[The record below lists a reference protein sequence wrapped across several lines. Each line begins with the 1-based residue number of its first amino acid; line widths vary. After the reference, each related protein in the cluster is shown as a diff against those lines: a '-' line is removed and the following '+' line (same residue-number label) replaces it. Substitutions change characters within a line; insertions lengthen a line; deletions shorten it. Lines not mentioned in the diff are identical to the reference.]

1 MGLTLL
7 ELLSPVPVVGP
18 TCFPTT
24 FPGLVLPVVLVSL
37 ARGVRPTGH
46 LHATAAPDLLALR
59 RALALV
65 LLTLPVLA
73 GLPPTVL
80 LLLTSLTLLVL
91 ALLVLTLLSSGRLSA
106 HLRLEVH
113 LLRGRLLDLRRHR
126 FDVPEV
132 GLEQLASHLRALSL
146 EPFDGVEPHHR
157 HPTQVLP
164 ELHRLGDGE
173 RDGLLERGAPPGL
186 AAPLGDPVSTAG
198 LHLRSLTRL
207 LSLLALLTLVVLTL
221 LALPALLVVRS
232 LLTLLAPAGLTLTVL
247 LPLAGP
253 GPLLVLLVVAS
264 ALSAVL
270 LVPRPLSFGVLIV
283 VVHR

>member
-1 MGLTLL
+1 M
-7 ELLSPVPVVGP
+7 
-18 TCFPTT
+18 
-24 FPGLVLPVVLVSL
+24 LVSL
-37 ARGVRPTGH
+37 ARGVRLTGH
-46 LHATAAPDLLALR
+46 LHTTAAPDLLALR

-65 LLTLPVLA
+65 LLTLPALA

-91 ALLVLTLLSSGRLSA
+91 ALLVLALLTSGLLSA
-106 HLRLEVH
+106 HLRLKVH

-132 GLEQLASHLRALSL
+132 GLEQLASHLCAPSL

-157 HPTQVLP
+157 HLTQVLP

-173 RDGLLERGAPPGL
+173 RDGLLERGAAPRL

-207 LSLLALLTLVVLTL
+207 LSLLALLVEARLSVHLDAVLAGLALLAMLAL

-247 LPLAGP
+247 LPLVGP
-253 GPLLVLLVVAS
+253 GPLLMLLVVAS